1 MIMKKFIFLTKE
13 KNIYIIFMIK
23 IKFMILTKYKK
34 ITLVYKVFEYKRKI
48 YIIHVFHLFIK

>member
-1 MIMKKFIFLTKE
+1 MKKFIFLTKE